1 MDDRPGTRNIQQAS
15 HVGLPSEV
23 EVSASRNEDP
33 TMPGREEPLHDAPPE
48 EARSAGHED
57 RIDA

>member
-1 MDDRPGTRNIQQAS
+1 MIR